1 MTERTFVM
9 VKPDATARGLSGEI
23 LARFERRGFNIV
35 GLKKTV
41 MTRAA
46 AEEHYAEHR
55 DKPFFAELVEF
66 ITSGPVVML
75 CVEGEGAIGA
85 SRTMMGATNPQDAAP
100 GTIRG
105 DYALDLGQNVIH
117 VSDSPDS
124 AARELGIHFADSEL
138 IG

>member
-23 LARFERRGFNIV
+23 LARFERRGFDIV
-35 GLKKTV
+35 GLKKTG

-46 AEEHYAEHR
+46 AEEHNAEHR

-75 CVEGEGAIGA
+75 CVAGEGAIGA

-117 VSDSPDS
+117 GSDSPES

-138 IG
+138 VG

>member
-9 VKPDATARGLSGEI
+9 VKPDATARGLAGEI
-23 LARFERRGFNIV
+23 LARFERRGFAIV

-41 MTRAA
+41 MARAA
-46 AEEHYAEHR
+46 AEERYDEHR

-66 ITSGPVVML
+66 ITSGPVVMM
-75 CVEGEGAIGA
+75 CIEGDGAIGA
-85 SRTMMGATNPQDAAP
+85 CRTMMGATNPQDAAP

-117 VSDSPDS
+117 GSDSPES